1 MKLKYPLITAC
12 LFATPTFADD
22 APKNII
28 FMIGDG
34 MGPAFTTA
42 YRYYHDDPKTEEIE
56 PTIFDSILV
65 GMAKTYPDDVTYVT
79 DSAASATALSTGMK
93 SYNGAIAVDTD
104 KQPIKTMLEM
114 AKEEGMTTGLVA
126 TSQINHATP
135 ASFAAHNESRRNYD
149 AIANDY
155 IDNKVDDQLPVD
167 LLLGG
172 GVRYF
177 ERDDRNL
184 VDEFKQQ
191 GYQYITDFK
200 QLPALQTLPALG
212 LFADKAFPF
221 ALDENPT
228 RLEQMTNKA
237 LSLLQRQDNGFFVMI
252 EGSQIDWCGHANDIA
267 CAMAEVSDF
276 AKSVELAKAYVDGHP
291 DTLLVVTA
299 DHSTGGLTLGA
310 NGQYQ
315 WDTEVIKGV
324 HKTAWPLAMSLA
336 QSNDMIAT
344 WNESVDW
351 PLSKEQGRKLAY
363 AKLSEEPAKTLYK
376 EVKAI
381 INDKSYTGWTTKGH
395 TAVDVQVFAYGKGSE
410 QFVGSQNN
418 TDIAKKLISFIQD

>member
-34 MGPAFTTA
+34 MGPAFTTT

-79 DSAASATALSTGMK
+79 DSAASATALSTGVK

-267 CAMAEVSDF
+267 CAMAEMSDF

-336 QSNDMIAT
+336 
-344 WNESVDW
+344 
-351 PLSKEQGRKLAY
+351 
-363 AKLSEEPAKTLYK
+363 
-376 EVKAI
+376 
-381 INDKSYTGWTTKGH
+381 
-395 TAVDVQVFAYGKGSE
+395 
-410 QFVGSQNN
+410 
-418 TDIAKKLISFIQD
+418 

>member
-1 MKLKYPLITAC
+1 
-12 LFATPTFADD
+12 
-22 APKNII
+22 
-28 FMIGDG
+28 
-34 MGPAFTTA
+34 
-42 YRYYHDDPKTEEIE
+42 
-56 PTIFDSILV
+56 
-65 GMAKTYPDDVTYVT
+65 
-79 DSAASATALSTGMK
+79 
-93 SYNGAIAVDTD
+93 
-104 KQPIKTMLEM
+104 
-114 AKEEGMTTGLVA
+114 
-126 TSQINHATP
+126 
-135 ASFAAHNESRRNYD
+135 
-149 AIANDY
+149 
-155 IDNKVDDQLPVD
+155 
-167 LLLGG
+167 
-172 GVRYF
+172 VRYF

-267 CAMAEVSDF
+267 CAMAEMSDF

-381 INDKSYTGWTTKGH
+381 INEKSYTGWTTKGH